1 MVDVGK
7 NIRLMRQMRSLTQKQ
22 LAQRLGVSESYVS
35 EIENG
40 ANISIKKLQ
49 KFAEALQTNVKIFL
63 EEDILSLPLSAFAP
77 VFHRPEEIKKAYEEK
92 KQARLRIRHDL
103 EQLLTVLE
111 GYES

>member
-1 MVDVGK
+1 MDVGK
-7 NIRLMRQMRSLTQKQ
+7 NIRLMRQMRGLTQKQ

-49 KFAEALQTNVKIFL
+49 NFAEALKTNVKIFL
-63 EEDILSLPLSAFAP
+63 EENILSLPLSAFAP
-77 VFHRPEEIKKAYEEK
+77 VFHRHEEIKKAEEEK
-92 KQARLRIRHDL
+92 KQARLRIRQEL